1 MTNKTSERKINLLG
15 PACFLV
21 GGSSNGLHLPFA
33 SVLVDFELSLFYDE
47 LAGRLSFS
55 KLSK

>member
-1 MTNKTSERKINLLG
+1 MG

-21 GGSSNGLHLPFA
+21 GGSSNGLHLPFV
-33 SVLVDFELSLFYDE
+33 SVLVEFELSLFYDE